1 MASRQVTPYRTIVDG
16 KMVLP
21 SLTRLTLE
29 DLQEYYL
36 FDENSDWFVEEVSST
51 VPFETGRIEM
61 WDGSDGKEW
70 PHVHYSCRH
79 CGEEHNFDVDPDD
92 PNPRIHVCTRGDEM
106 DHFTLVAW
114 GSS

>member
-1 MASRQVTPYRTIVDG
+1 M
-16 KMVLP
+16 
-21 SLTRLTLE
+21 TLE
-29 DLQEYYL
+29 DLQEYYW
-36 FDENSDWFVEEVSST
+36 FDDQSDWFIDETSIE

-92 PNPRIHVCTRGDEM
+92 PNPRIHVCPPGDEM
-106 DHFTLVAW
+106 DNFTLVTW
-114 GSS
+114 GPLES